1 MLLRSS
7 EDHTVPISTQ
17 DQQEDN
23 IDNKLLSWAMTNNL
37 LEELEKQS
45 NHFEVDA
52 AKVNVTF
59 SQLIFRTKIFPV
71 FLEWKL
77 AAKSFIRFFC
87 GAAEEFDGVCTNRLE
102 KARPVLYL
110 FFVLHCANCLGKIMT
125 KAFSCRKGLG
135 MIGLICD
142 ALLDLLPNVI
152 TIILKRCRFCQRDK
166 KLFVLLAECLDS
178 LH

>member
-1 MLLRSS
+1 MLFRSS

-59 SQLIFRTKIFPV
+59 SQLIFRTKIFP
-71 FLEWKL
+71 
-77 AAKSFIRFFC
+77 FF
-87 GAAEEFDGVCTNRLE
+87 
-102 KARPVLYL
+102 
-110 FFVLHCANCLGKIMT
+110 
-125 KAFSCRKGLG
+125 
-135 MIGLICD
+135 
-142 ALLDLLPNVI
+142 
-152 TIILKRCRFCQRDK
+152 
-166 KLFVLLAECLDS
+166 
-178 LH
+178 

>member
-45 NHFEVDA
+45 NHFEVDT

-59 SQLIFRTKIFPV
+59 SQLIFRTKIFP
-71 FLEWKL
+71 
-77 AAKSFIRFFC
+77 FF
-87 GAAEEFDGVCTNRLE
+87 
-102 KARPVLYL
+102 
-110 FFVLHCANCLGKIMT
+110 
-125 KAFSCRKGLG
+125 
-135 MIGLICD
+135 
-142 ALLDLLPNVI
+142 
-152 TIILKRCRFCQRDK
+152 
-166 KLFVLLAECLDS
+166 
-178 LH
+178 